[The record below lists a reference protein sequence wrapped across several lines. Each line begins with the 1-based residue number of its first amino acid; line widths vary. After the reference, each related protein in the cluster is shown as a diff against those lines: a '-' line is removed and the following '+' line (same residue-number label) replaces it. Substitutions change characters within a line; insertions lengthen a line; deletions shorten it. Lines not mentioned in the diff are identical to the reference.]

1 MSTVTVVQ
9 AARKYGDFYVP
20 RFEITASG
28 TGVSAGVLRDVSQV
42 IYNDSI
48 TEIDSF
54 DITVANWETDPN
66 KRAFKYVGAETSV
79 KGSSPQER
87 LFNPCAGEFELKLGY
102 GGELATLIKGST
114 TSLEPSFP
122 AGSAPTLTV
131 RVLNALHK
139 LRGKQH
145 RDHWPNKRV
154 SEGQMKI
161 SRIAQDIGQRRID
174 GEAFPLPIRINQ
186 DAMGKEPLLD
196 YLAQDNV
203 FDIDF
208 LLLEARKIGYA
219 VYVDLERKGRE
230 VKEVLV
236 FGPSDAR
243 HEGVPRTVYELEWGI
258 SLIDFAPKLSTAN
271 QVKSVSVKSWDRQK
285 NKAIVEKVDL
295 RDPGITTN
303 ADLLEL
309 LDVPGCRPREEVVSD
324 EPMRTPPQARR
335 RAQALL
341 SEKLKTM
348 VEGSGTTVGLPD
360 LRAGQQVHIKGLGAR
375 FSGVYFVTK
384 TTHTLNDSGYI
395 TKFTARREA
404 PLPASGPGAAVVAG
418 AAADAGAIAGATP

>member
-1 MSTVTVVQ
+1 MSTLTVVQ
-9 AARKYGDFYVP
+9 AAKKYGDFYVP
-20 RFEITASG
+20 RFEITTSG
-28 TGVSAGVLRDVSQV
+28 ANVSAGVLRDVSQV
-42 IYNDSI
+42 TYNDSI

-54 DITVANWETDPN
+54 EVTVANWDTDPK
-66 KRAFKYVGAETSV
+66 KRSFKYVGAETTV

-87 LFNPCAGEFELKLGY
+87 LFLPCAGEFELKLGY
-102 GGELATLIKGST
+102 GGELTTLIKGST
-114 TSLEPSFP
+114 TTLEPSFP
-122 AGSAPTLTV
+122 SGGAPTLTV
-131 RVLNALHK
+131 RMLNALHK

-154 SEGQMKI
+154 TEGQMKI
-161 SRIAQDIGQRRID
+161 SRIAQDIGQRRVD
-174 GEAFPLPIRINQ
+174 GEVFPLPIRINNE
-186 DAMGKEPLLD
+186 AMAKEPLLD

-203 FDIDF
+203 HDIDF

-243 HEGVPRTVYELEWGI
+243 HEGVPRTTYELEWGI

-271 QVKSVSVKSWDRQK
+271 QVKSVSMKAWDRQK
-285 NKAIVEKVDL
+285 NKAIVEKVDFK
-295 RDPGITTN
+295 DPAITTN
-303 ADLLEL
+303 VDLLEL
-309 LDVPGCRPREEVVSD
+309 LDVPGCRPREEVISD
-324 EPMRTPPQARR
+324 EPMRTPAQARR
-335 RAQALL
+335 RALAIL
-341 SEKLKTM
+341 SERLKTM

-360 LRAGQQVHIKGLGAR
+360 LRAGQQVHIKGIGAR

-384 TTHTLNDSGYI
+384 TTHTLNDNGYI

-404 PLPASGPGAAVVAG
+404 PLPASGLRSATGAATAAAG
-418 AAADAGAIAGATP
+418 AMP